1 MITEKDTIKCE
12 AIFNDE
18 HTHRFL
24 WRRMWDKDKP
34 MATVVM
40 LNPCHADNVITDTT
54 TALVV
59 NNVARLEKYGGVN
72 IVNLYSLLTNK
83 LNFRWNSDEDLN
95 EEEND
100 SYIKKAA
107 EESDVVILAWG
118 KGADSN
124 QRITERAVDVINL
137 LNHLEDKLYIISD
150 GLRKGL
156 HPLTPTIR
164 NGWTLEPAKIR
175 KDIREKGDKEEG
187 NASDFVV
194 VGECM
199 ENKEDDISGDTSVNN
214 EEESVPA

>member
-1 MITEKDTIKCE
+1 
-12 AIFNDE
+12 
-18 HTHRFL
+18 
-24 WRRMWDKDKP
+24 RRMWDKDKP

-40 LNPCHADNVITDTT
+40 LNPCHADNIITDTT

-95 EEEND
+95 DPEND
-100 SYIKKAA
+100 TYIKKAA
-107 EESDVVILAWG
+107 EESEAVILAWG

-124 QRITERAVDVINL
+124 QRITERAVVVINL

-164 NGWTLEPAKIR
+164 NGWTLEPAKLR
-175 KDIREKGDKEEG
+175 KEITEKEKNEEE
-187 NASDFVV
+187 NASEFVV
-194 VGECM
+194 VGENS
-199 ENKEDDISGDTSVNN
+199 ENTEDDISKEASEND
-214 EEESVPA
+214 EE

>member
-40 LNPCHADNVITDTT
+40 LNPCHADNIITDTT

-95 EEEND
+95 DPEND
-100 SYIKKAA
+100 NYIKKAA
-107 EESDVVILAWG
+107 EESEAVILAWG

-175 KDIREKGDKEEG
+175 KDIREKSEKEEDD
-187 NASDFVV
+187 ASDFVV
-194 VGECM
+194 IGENS
-199 ENKEDDISGDTSVNN
+199 EKTEDDISKEASEND
-214 EEESVPA
+214 EE

>member
-164 NGWTLEPAKIR
+164 NGWTLEQAKIR

>member
-24 WRRMWDKDKP
+24 WRRVWDKDKP
-34 MATVVM
+34 MATVIM
-40 LNPCHADNVITDTT
+40 LNPCHADNIITDTT

-72 IVNLYSLLTNK
+72 IVNLYSMLTSK
-83 LNFRWNSDEDLN
+83 LDFRHNSEEDLN

-100 SYIKKAA
+100 SHIKKAA
-107 EESDVVILAWG
+107 EESDIVILAWG
-118 KGADSN
+118 RGADTN

-137 LNHLEDKLYIISD
+137 LSHLENKLFTISD
-150 GLRKGL
+150 GLRNGV

-164 NGWTLEPAKIR
+164 AGWKLVKVDVTDAK
-175 KDIREKGDKEEG
+175 
-187 NASDFVV
+187 AS
-194 VGECM
+194 
-199 ENKEDDISGDTSVNN
+199 KED
-214 EEESVPA
+214 ERSVPA

>member
-24 WRRMWDKDKP
+24 WRRVWNKDKP

-40 LNPCHADNVITDTT
+40 LNPCHADNIITDTT

-95 EEEND
+95 DPEND
-100 SYIKKAA
+100 NYIKKAA
-107 EESDVVILAWG
+107 EESEAVILAWG

-175 KDIREKGDKEEG
+175 KDIREKSEKEEDD
-187 NASDFVV
+187 ASDFVV
-194 VGECM
+194 IGENS
-199 ENKEDDISGDTSVNN
+199 EKTEDDISKEASEND
-214 EEESVPA
+214 EE